1 MNSIINNNKQYV
13 NSNFYLFFFF
23 FFCLLYSKFKWKY
36 CLRKKSE
43 NADTHPKHTHA
54 QSLQSFKPRHNFV
67 FLLYLLHVRIQG
79 LCGIPPASNYVI
91 WKWLRIKFEYSTKH
105 KHPPLIFPRHQIHIP
120 TWHMWE
126 LACVTGGYT
135 VHPWN
140 NSLWIFEYSFS

>member
-1 MNSIINNNKQYV
+1 MWTVLYTINSDFCSLNNKYV
-13 NSNFYLFFFF
+13 RLLFT
-23 FFCLLYSKFKWKY
+23 KKIKIWK
-36 CLRKKSE
+36 RRHASQI
-43 NADTHPKHTHA
+43 HTHA
-54 QSLQSFKPRHNFV
+54 QSFQSFKPRHNFV

>member
-1 MNSIINNNKQYV
+1 MIFVFYTV
-13 NSNFYLFFFF
+13 NSCKNTVYV
-23 FFCLLYSKFKWKY
+23 KKY
-36 CLRKKSE
+36 
-43 NADTHPKHTHA
+43 PKTQTRIPNTHTHA